1 MKKRVTVELD
11 TDDVDRFKEF
21 GMKLSPTLRFLMKWY
36 LNTGAHDPKMPMFLI
51 RPCKRTRSTYKHIA
65 DTYTKRKDIALVER
79 DFVNAVPFEENVAQA
94 ILEAGVDAEGVKL
107 FGYVTG
113 DMCDM
118 VYKIMIN
125 KGIATSRDA
134 VLVAMEDYF
143 GL

>member
-1 MKKRVTVELD
+1 MRRVTVQLD
-11 TDDVDRFKEF
+11 ADDVERFKEC

-36 LNTGAHDPKMPMFLI
+36 LNTGAHDPKMPMFLVK
-51 RPCKRTRSTYKHIA
+51 PCKRTRDSYRQLA
-65 DTYTKRKDIALVER
+65 ETYTKRRDISSVER
-79 DFVNAVPFEENVAQA
+79 GFVNAVPFEENVAQA
-94 ILEAGVDAEGVKL
+94 IIESGIDEDGVRL

-125 KGIATSRDA
+125 KGIATSKEA
-134 VLVAMEDYF
+134 VLVAMEEHF